1 MKNCP
6 NCGHENLEDARF
18 CEECGHPFASK
29 SVETSEI
36 FTEEEQQPQPK
47 NDRFCPNCGESV
59 PKDAD
64 FCPNC
69 GHRLKAVV
77 GPAPAAKKPLS
88 KKQKIGIGTGLA
100 LIVLLVGGFMF
111 GRHYY
116 SYPQQLSRLERT
128 FKTQDP
134 EKMAEVITSED
145 PNYKVSAANLKK
157 FISYY
162 QESSHKADFADFLA
176 DLKHNPEHLEDFSVK
191 AKGKYLGLFPRYQL
205 VIQPVYLT
213 VTTDQAGMDLSLDD
227 KKLATSK
234 GTNYQTTW
242 GPLTPGSY
250 QVEGKLDSEK
260 SVSKQS
266 LIRYHNPEFET
277 NSHVAMNLHK
287 ISFKVT
293 SNIDGAKVLL
303 NNKEVAT
310 IEKGQAEIKD
320 VVWHQGMEV
329 QLDFKTAG
337 DSLKSDTYQIAANE
351 FLADDYNAD
360 SYASEIN
367 LNFDHVQ
374 SEADVQNFLDNLYS
388 DLSGYTSRYGS
399 FGSSQRS
406 ELAEYFVN
414 GLGNADEKD
423 FEKFINDIRTSDKKS
438 RVDAKAK
445 VESVSL
451 TGKDIYTVQY
461 LIYYDT
467 VYTDDT
473 EDVSQVFRYK
483 KATLR
488 YDEDDATFQI
498 DNLGGA
504 ENFETV
510 DSGGV

>member
-6 NCGHENLEDARF
+6 NCGHENLAEARF
-18 CEECGHPFASK
+18 CEECGHSFMM
-29 SVETSEI
+29 EISEEPEI
-36 FTEEEQQPQPK
+36 LAEEEK
-47 NDRFCPNCGESV
+47 NERPENKRFCPNCGEAL
-59 PKDAD
+59 PADAE

-69 GHRLKAVV
+69 GQRLKTAMK
-77 GPAPAAKKPLS
+77 PKAPMRKPLS
-88 KKQKIGIGTGLA
+88 KKQKIGLGAGLA
-100 LIVLLVGGFMF
+100 AVVLLIGGLMF
-111 GRHYY
+111 GRYYY
-116 SYPQQLSRLERT
+116 SYPQQLSRWERT

-134 EKMAEVITSED
+134 EKIAAVVTSED

-157 FISYY
+157 FVSYY
-162 QESSHKADFADFLA
+162 QEGNHKADFTDFLT
-176 DLKHNPEHLEDFSVK
+176 DLKNNPSELEDFSIQT
-191 AKGKYLGLFPRYQL
+191 KGKHLGLFPRYQL

-213 VTTDQAGMDLSLDD
+213 VTTDQAGMELSLDD

-260 SVSKQS
+260 SASKQA

-277 NSHVAMNLHK
+277 NSHVAINLHK

-303 NNKEVAT
+303 NDKTVGT
-310 IEKGQAEIKD
+310 IENGQAEVKD

-329 QLDFKTAG
+329 QLTFKTA
-337 DSLKSDTYQIAANE
+337 SDQLNSETYQIAASE
-351 FLADDYNAD
+351 FSAADYKAD

-367 LNFDHVQ
+367 LNFDSVQ
-374 SEADVQNFLDNLYS
+374 SKTDVQNFLDNLYS
-388 DLSGYTSRYGS
+388 DLSGYSSKYS
-399 FGSSQRS
+399 DFGAAEKSD
-406 ELAEYFVN
+406 LAEYFVN
-414 GLGNADEKD
+414 GLSNTDEKD
-423 FEKFINDIRTSDKKS
+423 FEKFINEFRTSDKKS
-438 RVDAKAK
+438 RINAKAK
-445 VESVSL
+445 VESISM
-451 TGKDIYTVQY
+451 TGKDTYTVQY

-467 VYTDDT
+467 VYADETDD
-473 EDVSQVFRYK
+473 VNQVFRYK

-488 YDEDDATFQI
+488 YDEDESVFQI

-510 DSGGV
+510 DGGDA